1 MSTFFIATTNIRHS
15 GEIIKKDSIISGEH
29 GTFGELVSD
38 GTLREIVGASSFEEA
53 EEILAK
59 ETVNENDTEANIEVA
74 PKDTWAPT
82 PEPTE
87 EVTEPEVTDDTLP
100 TDGVVTDPATVTSTE
115 EKKENKGILG
125 NIFGKKEEAKVE
137 TPLAPD
143 NL

>member
-1 MSTFFIATTNIRHS
+1 MSTFFIATTNIRHN
-15 GEIIKKDSIISGEH
+15 GEIIKKDSIVSGEH

-74 PKDTWAPT
+74 PKDTWGPSPDQTDTPT
-82 PEPTE
+82 DDK
-87 EVTEPEVTDDTLP
+87 EPEVTTEPTENKDDTAP
-100 TDGVVTDPATVTSTE
+100 VDTE
-115 EKKENKGILG
+115 EKNEDKGILG